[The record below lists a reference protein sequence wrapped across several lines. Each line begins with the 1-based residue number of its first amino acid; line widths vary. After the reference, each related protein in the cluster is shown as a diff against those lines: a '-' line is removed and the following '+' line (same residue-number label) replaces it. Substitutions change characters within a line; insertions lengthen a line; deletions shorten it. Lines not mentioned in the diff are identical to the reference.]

1 MGLIKKRRVWDKS
14 NRIKKINPLNPESRR
29 FRTHLTPAD
38 DFLGVYPRPKL
49 LSLSLNESGVEAD
62 NEDRDG
68 RDMAMD
74 LEERSRT
81 WHLNHFYVRATE
93 ARIRWNGRCTSGEK
107 EAGEKFN

>member
-1 MGLIKKRRVWDKS
+1 MNTLSHGHLHHH
-14 NRIKKINPLNPESRR
+14 
-29 FRTHLTPAD
+29 TYLTPAD

-74 LEERSRT
+74 RDERSRT
-81 WHLNHFYVRATE
+81 WHLNVPR
-93 ARIRWNGRCTSGEK
+93 K
-107 EAGEKFN
+107 ERNE